1 MGFRT
6 QLPWSSSAQAGAGAQ
21 ADQPMCDA
29 AAAVVAARQGMET
42 PLTAVAE
49 AFEELARGMDADRG
63 ELRLAPFGDTCALV
77 SVLFNSLGIAFKF
90 AESEYVTKVNDL
102 IGASK
107 EYATLND
114 ILDKDVE
121 HDCVKKQGS
130 HSRNLRRVRLGLG
143 LIKALFEQFLET
155 EGSLYEVATTAYGQV
170 CAPFHSWAIRKA
182 VGAGMYT
189 LPSREQLILRLN
201 ETDCSVQKEMRR
213 YIDASSPIIEYI
225 DNLFLSRQIVL
236 DW

>member
-1 MGFRT
+1 MLGFRQMT
-6 QLPWSSSAQAGAGAQ
+6 WSSAQPQ
-21 ADQPMCDA
+21 AEQLCDG

-49 AFEELARGMDADRG
+49 AFEELARGMEADGG
-63 ELRLAPFGDTCALV
+63 ELRLAPFSETCALV
-77 SVLFNSLGIAFKF
+77 SVLFSSLGMAFRF
-90 AESEYVTKVNDL
+90 AEIEYVAKVNDL
-102 IGASK
+102 IGAGKS
-107 EYATLND
+107 YRTLSD
-114 ILDKDVE
+114 ILDKDIQN
-121 HDCVKKQGS
+121 DCVKKQGS

-143 LIKALFEQFLET
+143 LIKALFEQFLAT
-155 EGSLYEVATTAYGQV
+155 EGCSLYDAATTAYGQV

-189 LPSREQLILRLN
+189 LPSREQLIVRLN

-225 DNLFLSRQIVL
+225 DNLFLSRNISL

>member
-1 MGFRT
+1 MGYEVPVPGQERDGRGALLSEVVLLAHM
-6 QLPWSSSAQAGAGAQ
+6 QPARRHAAGGVWLCPAGAGH
-21 ADQPMCDA
+21 
-29 AAAVVAARQGMET
+29 ET
-42 PLTAVAE
+42 
-49 AFEELARGMDADRG
+49 
-63 ELRLAPFGDTCALV
+63 
-77 SVLFNSLGIAFKF
+77 SSLGIAFKF

-121 HDCVKKQGS
+121 NDSVKKQGS

-143 LIKALFEQFLET
+143 LIKALFEQFLAT
-155 EGSLYEVATTAYGQV
+155 EGGSLYDAATTAYGQV

-189 LPSREQLILRLN
+189 LPSREQLIMRLN

-225 DNLFLSRQIVL
+225 DNLFLSRNIVL

>member
-1 MGFRT
+1 MLGFRT
-6 QLPWSSSAQAGAGAQ
+6 QMRWSSSAQASAQ
-21 ADQPMCDA
+21 EQLCEG

-42 PLTAVAE
+42 PLKEVAE
-49 AFEELARGMDADRG
+49 AFEELARGMDADAG

-77 SVLFNSLGIAFKF
+77 SVLFSSLGMAFRF
-90 AESEYVTKVNDL
+90 AEIEYVTKVNDL
-102 IGASK
+102 IGAGKS
-107 EYATLND
+107 YRTLSD
-114 ILDKDVE
+114 ILDKDIE
-121 HDCVKKQGS
+121 NDSVKKQGS

-143 LIKALFEQFLET
+143 LIKALFEQFLTT
-155 EGSLYEVATTAYGQV
+155 EGCSLYDAATTAYGQV

-189 LPSREQLILRLN
+189 LPSREQLIVRLN

-225 DNLFLSRQIVL
+225 DNLFLSRNISL

>member
-1 MGFRT
+1 MII
-6 QLPWSSSAQAGAGAQ
+6 Q
-21 ADQPMCDA
+21 
-29 AAAVVAARQGMET
+29 
-42 PLTAVAE
+42 
-49 AFEELARGMDADRG
+49 
-63 ELRLAPFGDTCALV
+63 
-77 SVLFNSLGIAFKF
+77 
-90 AESEYVTKVNDL
+90 VNDL
-102 IGASK
+102 IGAAKS
-107 EYATLND
+107 YGTLND

-121 HDCVKKQGS
+121 NDSVKKQGS

-143 LIKALFEQFLET
+143 LIKALFEQFLST
-155 EGSLYEVATTAYGQV
+155 EGCSLYDAATTAYGQV

-189 LPSREQLILRLN
+189 LPSREQLIVRLN

-225 DNLFLSRQIVL
+225 DNLFLSRNISL